1 MRERDDDGDIPLDDI
16 PALLQG
22 FDQLYPLLRCLAS
35 SQDMASF
42 YERIQIL
49 MLLARWT
56 GEPLTLREMHRVLPF
71 PIERL
76 SHHLSRLR
84 ASEWLTSEDR
94 TYTLTMRGRLLIFVL
109 RLIAQPWQE
118 RDSVAVIT
126 QLYAAAS
133 SEELG
138 LGSERLF
145 EEVVAAIEAS
155 LRRLRRAVSAERTS
169 LVSQYHEESL
179 RNARM
184 ADMALE
190 LRQQGVAADDFDHV
204 ARMHHAISALSVL
217 SGQLEQQHLTLLERD
232 LLTSG
237 QVTLGDVQT
246 WAAQADDAA
255 CAAMIAPHL
264 EGTIPQP
271 WYLHE
276 GALIAAEAEVSRRA
290 GTRAY
295 REAPLPQHFRP
306 LDKHVVMD
314 TRQQHLSTL
323 QGHLRQRVL
332 FNAEDLPLAEWVQQD
347 EWRDALAH
355 LIAALDPLL
364 RIGKEPIYLHLHHQ
378 GQLVTLEEGAA
389 QQVSDGI
396 LSRKESSYVS

>member
-1 MRERDDDGDIPLDDI
+1 MRERDDDSDIPLDDI

-22 FDQLYPLLRCLAS
+22 FEQLYPLLRCLAS
-35 SQDMASF
+35 SQDLASF

-49 MLLARWT
+49 LLLARWAR
-56 GEPLTLREMHRVLPF
+56 EPLTLREMNRFLPF

-94 TYTLTMRGRLLIFVL
+94 TYMLTMRGRLLIFVL

-204 ARMHHAISALSVL
+204 ARMHHAISALSAL

-237 QVTLGDVQT
+237 QVALGDVQT
-246 WAAQADDAA
+246 WAAQADDTA
-255 CAAMIAPHL
+255 CAAMIAPYL

-290 GTRAY
+290 GTRPY

-306 LDKHVVMD
+306 LDKHMVPD
-314 TRQQHLSTL
+314 THQQHLSIL

-332 FNAEDLPLAEWVQQD
+332 LNAEDLPLSEWVQQD

-364 RIGKEPIYLHLHHQ
+364 RTGKEPIYLHLHRE

-389 QQVSDGI
+389 QQVSEGI
-396 LSRKESSYVS
+396 LNRKESSYVS